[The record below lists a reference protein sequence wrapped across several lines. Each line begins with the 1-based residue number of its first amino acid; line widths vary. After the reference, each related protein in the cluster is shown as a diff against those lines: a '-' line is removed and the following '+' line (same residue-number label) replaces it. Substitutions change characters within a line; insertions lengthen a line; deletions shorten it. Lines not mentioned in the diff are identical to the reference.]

1 MHFGIFR
8 DIIVP
13 NNMMAGHRS
22 FILQNERRA
31 PLPLDYR
38 HIGSSNQ
45 YISRQSSH
53 KSGKNFIIY
62 HGMWEFGKILNTSG
76 KVSTKRAENFF
87 PKYLLYYL
95 HEIARKYPK
104 EKKYSSS
111 FYDSPLRSSTK
122 KSIYLCVLACEFGNV
137 I

>member
-1 MHFGIFR
+1 
-8 DIIVP
+8 
-13 NNMMAGHRS
+13 MMAGHRS
-22 FILQNERRA
+22 FILLSARRA
-31 PLPLDYR
+31 PLPTDYR
-38 HIGSSNQ
+38 HICSSNQ
-45 YISRQSSH
+45 GGQNYISRQSSH

-76 KVSTKRAENFF
+76 KVSTKRAENIF

-122 KSIYLCVLACEFGNV
+122 KSIYLCVLACKFGNV
-137 I
+137 IYIKKSL